1 MKKGASHLTPFPL
14 FSKIQNSTS
23 DFLQSPS
30 GAFSQFFPT
39 SLDLVQSHKED
50 NHQVW
55 HMRNQVPV
63 HL

>member
-1 MKKGASHLTPFPL
+1 MKKGISHPTPFPITFPL

-39 SLDLVQSHKED
+39 FFGSGFWGDCLG
-50 NHQVW
+50 
-55 HMRNQVPV
+55 
-63 HL
+63 

>member
-1 MKKGASHLTPFPL
+1 MKKGVISDSFLITVPL

-39 SLDLVQSHKED
+39 SLDLAFLGD
-50 NHQVW
+50 C
-55 HMRNQVPV
+55 
-63 HL
+63 LG